1 MLENSE
7 AMASSEPPLEYDPVW
22 RQTFPNRN
30 TFVFE
35 NGVRITSEFES
46 GNLWKCQEFLPG
58 QENIIPEEI
67 EEEKK
72 EADGS
77 QGVEDA
83 SDVGEDDNTMPNGEG
98 EGYDEHDVATLFAP
112 T

>member
-1 MLENSE
+1 MLESSE

-46 GNLWKCQEFLPG
+46 GNLWKCQDFLPG
-58 QENIIPEEI
+58 SENIIPEL
-67 EEEKK
+67 EEEKI
-72 EADGS
+72 EAS
-77 QGVEDA
+77 QGVDDANDA
-83 SDVGEDDNTMPNGEG
+83 SDAGEDDNTMPNGE
-98 EGYDEHDVATLFAP
+98 E
-112 T
+112 